1 MAEGLDDDRRNQTG
15 TASLARLSVGQL
27 VGLQVAPQDKG
38 ALEFAGVVRGP
49 VIAV

>member
-27 VGLQVAPQDKG
+27 VGLQVAPKTK
-38 ALEFAGVVRGP
+38 RRWNSP
-49 VIAV
+49 VLFGTL